1 MLISV
6 MMLTVLFASPETGSV
21 NSTGVGAATTYI
33 YPNRQSCEAAAQS
46 WAIRYKVVST
56 VCSVSYIPKG
66 SP

>member
-6 MMLTVLFASPETGSV
+6 MMLTVLFASPDSSSV
-21 NSTGVGAATTYI
+21 NYKGVGAATTYI
-33 YPNRQSCEAAAQS
+33 YPNRQTCEAAAQT
-46 WAIRYKVVST
+46 WATRYKVVST